1 MKFLTVLM
9 LTIYYRN
16 WVGKNPLQEMFP
28 VESWF
33 SWVGSRF
40 SDEKVKFA
48 LSAVLPS
55 LVVLFISTET
65 SGLFLGL
72 FWLVLSVAI
81 VLYGIDI
88 IDMDIVFDDQ
98 ILWLRDAQK
107 TDDLD
112 QLQQTQANFCRDITY
127 DVFQSV
133 IPVLFWFLMIG
144 PAGALF
150 FVLGQRY
157 LEYKEEEEQ
166 GELEFLYTIFY
177 WLEWVPSRLTIV
189 LFALLGNFGRTY
201 QVMAESVF
209 DFTGPV
215 STTLHE
221 SARSSVLVERGSSN
235 EEADLGF
242 DDFIS
247 SSKTELDDLK
257 MLLERS
263 LWGWVGIAALLTI
276 LGL

>member
-1 MKFLTVLM
+1 MKFLTVLI
-9 LTIYYRN
+9 LISYYRN
-16 WVGKNPLQEMFP
+16 WIGKKPLQDMFP
-28 VESWF
+28 AEGWF

-40 SDEKVKFA
+40 TDEKLRFVI
-48 LSAVLPS
+48 SVVLPS
-55 LVVLFISTET
+55 IIILFVSIEL
-65 SGLFLGL
+65 SGFFLGL
-72 FWLVLSVAI
+72 FWLVLSIAI

-88 IDMDIVFDDQ
+88 VDMDIVFDDQ
-98 ILWLRDAQK
+98 MLWLRDAQEA
-107 TDDLD
+107 DDFD
-112 QLQQTQANFCRDITY
+112 QLQQTQANFCRDVTY

-157 LEYKEEEEQ
+157 LEHRDEGEEELNF
-166 GELEFLYTIFY
+166 LETIIY

-201 QVMAESVF
+201 PLIADSIFDLES
-209 DFTGPV
+209 PV

-221 SARSSVLVERGSSN
+221 SARSSVLVDRNMSN
-235 EEADLGF
+235 EDSDQGF
-242 DDFIS
+242 DEFRAS
-247 SSKTELDDLK
+247 SETELNDLK
-257 MLLERS
+257 ILLERS